1 MPRIDTFS
9 CEPFRAW
16 NRLESRPR
24 HAEFDKV
31 LEAGVYDA
39 LWMLTRQWQFGEL
52 QGEDTGSAIF
62 SKIYM
67 KTTAITQIKTANG
80 TAQPFDDTIPLEE
93 RIENMPYKLDFKS
106 KTDAAYVFLRSIDHA
121 AENHSMSATNSSKF
135 YRDHLI
141 QLFPFSKIEDVQA
154 GDSNDTIINKVK
166 SLSNENYV
174 NMVNASVG
182 RYFDGFA
189 LYQGILINQA
199 NVVNNLILGN
209 GDNSLILDA
218 IQAYVSWFMNT
229 YDFNDITSS
238 AWLPSKLE
246 YQFDCALPGEDKNNI
261 ILSADQYYSGDLD
274 WFSFDVYNKPAEP
287 IDGLSGAASDDDML
301 NVKDQL
307 LSVIPVE
314 AKFAGAPNSRWWQF
328 ENGKVD
334 LGNINAQTTDLPKL
348 IFTEYALMYNTD
360 WLLVPYR
367 VPVGTFCEIK
377 GIVVTDVFGQ
387 QFFIKSATQGLTNN
401 WAGWG
406 MYNLSTLNPDGVRN
420 TPTDT
425 RLLVLPN
432 VVKNLES
439 EPNEEVYFVRDEMT
453 NSVWAIESSLP
464 DELGST
470 LDGNNNSR
478 AFTDEL
484 HQLDTTTV
492 ANDTDVNAM
501 FRYTLANTV
510 PENWIPFIPVHTDDK
525 NSQIKL
531 QRASMPRLFNNEF
544 THVRPVTQLLR
555 EGLEDND
562 TQTKAYFINEE
573 EVPRAGVQLSATFQ
587 RTRWYNGSVV
597 NWYGYRKQVGRGEG
611 SSGLAYDRVDA
622 VKK

>member
-1 MPRIDTFS
+1 L
-9 CEPFRAW
+9 EP
-16 NRLESRPR
+16 RPR
-24 HAEFDKV
+24 DAEFDKV

-39 LWMLTRQWQFGEL
+39 LWMLTRQWQFGEF

-67 KTTAITQIKTANG
+67 KTTAITKIKTANG
-80 TAQPFDDTIPLEE
+80 NAQPFNDTIPLEE
-93 RIENMPYKLDFKS
+93 RIENMPYRLDFKS
-106 KTDAAYVFLRSIDHA
+106 KMDAAYVFLRSIDHA
-121 AENHSMSATNSSKF
+121 AESNSMSATNNSKF
-135 YRDHLI
+135 YKSRLI
-141 QLFPFSKIEDVQA
+141 QLFPISKIDDIQT
-154 GDSNDTIINKVK
+154 GDSNNIIISKVK
-166 SLSNENYV
+166 SLSNEKYV

-189 LYQGILINQA
+189 LYQAILTNQA
-199 NVVNNLILGN
+199 NVVNSLLLGN
-209 GDNSLILDA
+209 GDNTLVADA
-218 IQAYVSWFMNT
+218 VQAFLTWFINT
-229 YDFNDITSS
+229 YDFDDITSS

-274 WFSFDVYNKPAEP
+274 WFSFDVYNKSTEP
-287 IDGLSGAASDDDML
+287 IDGLSGAADDNDML

-328 ENGKVD
+328 EDGKVD

-432 VVKNLES
+432 VVKNQES

-453 NSVWAIESSLP
+453 NSVWAVESSLP

-470 LDGNNNSR
+470 LDGNNNAR
-478 AFTDEL
+478 AFGDL
-484 HQLDTTTV
+484 IKQFDTTP
-492 ANDTDVNAM
+492 APGETDVNAM

-525 NSQIKL
+525 NRQIKL
-531 QRASMPRLFNNEF
+531 QRASMPRLFNSEF
-544 THVRPVTQLLR
+544 SHIRPVTQLLR
-555 EGLEDND
+555 EGVDD
-562 TQTKAYFINEE
+562 DDIKASAYFINEE
-573 EVPRAGVQLSATFQ
+573 EIPRAGVQLSATFQ

-597 NWYGYRKQVGRGEG
+597 NWYGYRKKVGRGEG

-622 VKK
+622 VKKQ

>member
-1 MPRIDTFS
+1 
-9 CEPFRAW
+9 
-16 NRLESRPR
+16 
-24 HAEFDKV
+24 
-31 LEAGVYDA
+31 
-39 LWMLTRQWQFGEL
+39 
-52 QGEDTGSAIF
+52 
-62 SKIYM
+62 
-67 KTTAITQIKTANG
+67 
-80 TAQPFDDTIPLEE
+80 
-93 RIENMPYKLDFKS
+93 
-106 KTDAAYVFLRSIDHA
+106 
-121 AENHSMSATNSSKF
+121 
-135 YRDHLI
+135 
-141 QLFPFSKIEDVQA
+141 
-154 GDSNDTIINKVK
+154 
-166 SLSNENYV
+166 
-174 NMVNASVG
+174 
-182 RYFDGFA
+182 
-189 LYQGILINQA
+189 LYQAILTNQA
-199 NVVNNLILGN
+199 NVVNSLLLGN
-209 GDNSLILDA
+209 GDNTLVADA
-218 IQAYVSWFMNT
+218 VQAFLTWFINT
-229 YDFNDITSS
+229 YDFDDITSS

-274 WFSFDVYNKPAEP
+274 WFSFDVYNKPTEP
-287 IDGLSGAASDDDML
+287 IDGLSGAADDNDML

-328 ENGKVD
+328 EDGKVD

-432 VVKNLES
+432 VVKNQES

-453 NSVWAIESSLP
+453 NSVWAVESSLP

-470 LDGNNNSR
+470 LDGNNNAR
-478 AFTDEL
+478 AFADSL
-484 HQLDTTTV
+484 KQFDTTP
-492 ANDTDVNAM
+492 APGETDVNSM

-525 NSQIKL
+525 NRQIKL
-531 QRASMPRLFNNEF
+531 QRASMPRLFNSEF
-544 THVRPVTQLLR
+544 SHIRPVTQLLR
-555 EGLEDND
+555 EGVDD
-562 TQTKAYFINEE
+562 DDIKASAYFINEE
-573 EVPRAGVQLSATFQ
+573 EIPRAGVQLSATFQ

-597 NWYGYRKQVGRGEG
+597 NWYGYRKKVGRGEG

-622 VKK
+622 VKKQ

>member
-1 MPRIDTFS
+1 MPRIDIFS

-16 NRLESRPR
+16 NRLEPRPR
-24 HAEFDKV
+24 EAEFDKV

-67 KTTAITQIKTANG
+67 QTTSITKIKTANG
-80 TAQPFDDTIPLEE
+80 TAQPFDDSIPLEE
-93 RIENMPYKLDFKS
+93 RIENMPYRLDFKS
-106 KTDAAYVFLRSIDHA
+106 KIEAAYIFLRAIDHA
-121 AENHSMSATNSSKF
+121 AEGLGMSATNSSKF
-135 YRDHLI
+135 YKQHLI
-141 QLFPFSKIEDVQA
+141 QLYPLNEIEDIQP
-154 GDSNDTIINKVK
+154 GDSNETIINKVK
-166 SLSNENYV
+166 ALSNENYV
-174 NMVNASVG
+174 NMVNASTG

-189 LYQGILINQA
+189 LYQAIITDEGNVINTISTGPVDKTLVTQA
-199 NVVNNLILGN
+199 VT
-209 GDNSLILDA
+209 D
-218 IQAYVSWFMNT
+218 YVGWFITN
-229 YDFNDITSS
+229 YDFNDVASS
-238 AWLPSKLE
+238 AWLPSSLE
-246 YQFDCALPGEDKNNI
+246 YQFDCALPGEDANNI
-261 ILSADQYYSGDLD
+261 ILSADQYYSGELD
-274 WFSFDVYNKPAEP
+274 WFSFDVNKVEAIE
-287 IDGLSGAASDDDML
+287 GLSGASDDNEML

-334 LGNINAQTTDLPKL
+334 LGNINAQTTDLSKL

-367 VPVGTFCEIK
+367 VPVGTLCEIK
-377 GIVVTDVFGQ
+377 GIMVTDVFGQ
-387 QFFIKSATQGLTNN
+387 QFFVKSATQGLTDN

-406 MYNLSTLNPDGVRN
+406 IYNLSTINPDGARN

-439 EPNEEVYFVRDEMT
+439 EPYEEVYFVRDEMT
-453 NSVWAIESSLP
+453 NSIWAIEAHLP
-464 DELGST
+464 DELGNSI
-470 LDGNNNSR
+470 DGNNNSR
-478 AFTDEL
+478 AFADAL
-484 HQLDTTTV
+484 KQLDTTPE
-492 ANDTDVNAM
+492 ANGIDVNAM

-510 PENWIPFIPVHTDDK
+510 PENWIPFIPVHTDET
-525 NSQIKL
+525 NRQTKL

-555 EGLEDND
+555 EGIDDND
-562 TQTKAYFINEE
+562 VQSSPYFINEE

-587 RTRWYNGSVV
+587 RTRWYNGRIV

-611 SSGLAYDRVDA
+611 SSGLAYDKADA
-622 VKK
+622 IKK

>member
-39 LWMLTRQWQFGEL
+39 LWMLTRQWQFGEF

-80 TAQPFDDTIPLEE
+80 TAQPFDDSIPLEE

-525 NSQIKL
+525 NRQIKL

-611 SSGLAYDRVDA
+611 SSGLAYDKVDA